1 MDPRTADSVGIFEGE
16 SMDPRTADLVGI
28 LKGDEGIHGPSIW
41 SKFIKGKAW
50 LFLIVLTP
58 KFLIFMVSKKNESYE
73 SARINEI
80 EGIWLNIKD
89 SRPCNNLGFRILNKN
104 NMAVYRMRE
113 IPHRG

>member
-50 LFLIVLTP
+50 LFLIVPTP
-58 KFLIFMVSKKNESYE
+58 KVPRNFSFLWYQRKMSQFNQQESMKPKE
-73 SARINEI
+73 F
-80 EGIWLNIKD
+80 G
-89 SRPCNNLGFRILNKN
+89 
-104 NMAVYRMRE
+104 
-113 IPHRG
+113 